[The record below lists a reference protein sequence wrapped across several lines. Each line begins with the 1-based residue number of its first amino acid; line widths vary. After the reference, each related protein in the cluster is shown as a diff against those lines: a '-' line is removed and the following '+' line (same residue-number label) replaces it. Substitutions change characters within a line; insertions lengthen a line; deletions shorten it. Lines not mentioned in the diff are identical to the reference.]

1 MVGEGEYSKA
11 AVIRKCPCTGSALVH
26 CLTQVRGD
34 KGEPN
39 PTIFPFLP
47 PWMIGEEERAGKF
60 VLSVSKYKI
69 LEYCIVLGSIQEKRT
84 IHW

>member
-1 MVGEGEYSKA
+1 MSMYRQRPCPLSHSGEG
-11 AVIRKCPCTGSALVH
+11 G
-26 CLTQVRGD
+26 GG

-60 VLSVSKYKI
+60 VLSVSKCKI
-69 LEYCIVLGSIQEKRT
+69 LEYCDVLGSNQENRT
-84 IHW
+84 IH